1 MNWMLLI
8 GVGVAMAAPSKPA
21 VKETAKEKPT
31 VIVQNL
37 EIQENT
43 RRILVPVKVEAKVRS
58 SVTAEVEGWV
68 TKILKPLGS
77 KVKRGEAVLVIENK
91 DPAFT
96 YAAVKVRSPVAG
108 IISVLEQNLMS
119 KVSRGDKLFSVIE
132 PNQIK
137 LTAEIPGGEIQL
149 LKPNTVGAFRT
160 DFNSVESSQVKL
172 IGVSPLVDPRTGTAS
187 AEMEFLA
194 KEKLPVIGTVGNVLF
209 EISKGKVLFVPESAI
224 GFADGNANVKVVTP
238 EGKVVR
244 KNVEVGEQKESDV
257 IITSGLQAGE
267 KIVLRSSRPVKDGES
282 VQVENAESK

>member
-8 GVGVAMAAPSKPA
+8 GVGAAMAAPSKPA
-21 VKETAKEKPT
+21 VKELPT

-37 EIQENT
+37 ETQENT

-58 SVTAEVEGWV
+58 TVTAEVEGGWV

-77 KVKRGEAVLVIENK
+77 RVKRGEAVLVIENK
-91 DPAFT
+91 DPTFT
-96 YAAVKVRSPVAG
+96 FAAVKVRAPVAG
-108 IISVLEQNLMS
+108 IISAIEANLMS
-119 KVSRGDKLFSVIE
+119 KVARGEKLFSVIE

-149 LKPNTVGAFRT
+149 LKPNTIGAFRT

-172 IGVSPLVDPRTGTAS
+172 TGVSPLVDPRTGTAS

-209 EISKGKVLFVPESAI
+209 EISKGKVLMVPESAI
-224 GFADGNANVKVVTP
+224 GFTDGNANVKVVNA
-238 EGKVVR
+238 EGKITR
-244 KNVEVGEQKESDV
+244 KIIEVGEQKESDV
-257 IITSGLQAGE
+257 IITSGLQAGD

-282 VQVENAESK
+282 VKVENTESK

>member
-8 GVGVAMAAPSKPA
+8 GVGAAMAAPSKPA
-21 VKETAKEKPT
+21 VKELPT

-37 EIQENT
+37 ETQENT

-58 SVTAEVEGWV
+58 TVTAEVEGGWV

-77 KVKRGEAVLVIENK
+77 RVKRGEAVLVIENK
-91 DPAFT
+91 DPTFT
-96 YAAVKVRSPVAG
+96 FAAVKVRAPVAG
-108 IISVLEQNLMS
+108 IISAIEANLMS
-119 KVSRGDKLFSVIE
+119 KVARGDKLFSVIE

-149 LKPNTVGAFRT
+149 LKPNTIGAFRA

-172 IGVSPLVDPRTGTAS
+172 TGVSPLVDPRTGTAS

-209 EISKGKVLFVPESAI
+209 EISKGKVLMVPESAI
-224 GFADGNANVKVVTP
+224 GFTDGNANVKVVNA
-238 EGKVVR
+238 EGKITR
-244 KNVEVGEQKESDV
+244 KIIEVGEQKESDV
-257 IITSGLQAGE
+257 IITSGLQAGD

-282 VQVENAESK
+282 VKVENTESK